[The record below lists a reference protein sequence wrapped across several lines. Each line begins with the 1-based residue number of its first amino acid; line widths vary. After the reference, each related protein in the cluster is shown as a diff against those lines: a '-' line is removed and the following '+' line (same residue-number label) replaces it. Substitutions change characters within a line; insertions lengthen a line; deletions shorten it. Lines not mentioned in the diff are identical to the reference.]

1 MSCQT
6 KGYKYSGTEYANECW
21 CGNSAPS
28 SPAPESQC
36 NMACKGDSTQKCGA
50 GNRLSVVS
58 DDSWK
63 QTFFATQNSGP
74 WNLMGC
80 YTDSTAKRSLAN
92 SVSLAAYGGDANATI
107 SNCVQACQARGFT
120 YCGAE
125 YYSECYGSNSAPST
139 SLATGS
145 DPLAA
150 GCNYPCKGNSS
161 ESCGGSSRIIVYT
174 TNVA

>member
-1 MSCQT
+1 MSCQA

-21 CGNSAPS
+21 CGNAAPTS
-28 SPAPESQC
+28 SAPESQC

-50 GNRLSVVS
+50 GSRLSVVS

-63 QTFFATQNSGP
+63 QTFFATQNSGAY
-74 WNLMGC
+74 NLMGC
-80 YTDSTAKRSLAN
+80 YTDSTSKRSLPS
-92 SVSLAAYGGDANATI
+92 SVSLAAYGGGANATI
-107 SNCVQACQARGFT
+107 ANCMSACKARGFA

-125 YYSECYGSNSAPST
+125 YYSECYGSNTAPAT
-139 SLATGS
+139 TLAGS
-145 DPLAA
+145 EPLSA

-174 TNVA
+174 TNLS

>member
-1 MSCQT
+1 MSCQA

-21 CGNSAPS
+21 CGNSLPS
-28 SPAPESQC
+28 NKAAESDC

-63 QTFFATQNSGP
+63 QTFFARQSFNS

-80 YTDSTAKRSLAN
+80 YTDSTSARSLPNA
-92 SVSLAAYGGDANATI
+92 VSLSAYGGNNNATVA
-107 SNCVQACQARGFT
+107 NCLQACQAAGFS
-120 YCGAE
+120 YCGEE
-125 YYSECYGSNSAPST
+125 YYSECYGSKTAPKT
-139 SLATGS
+139 TLAGS
-145 DPLAA
+145 DPLTA

-161 ESCGGSSRIIVYT
+161 ESCGGSSRIIVY
-174 TNVA
+174 NLS

>member
-1 MSCQT
+1 
-6 KGYKYSGTEYANECW
+6 
-21 CGNSAPS
+21 
-28 SPAPESQC
+28 
-36 NMACKGDSTQKCGA
+36 
-50 GNRLSVVS
+50 
-58 DDSWK
+58 
-63 QTFFATQNSGP
+63 
-74 WNLMGC
+74 MGC

-92 SVSLAAYGGDANATI
+92 SVSLAAYGGDANATV
-107 SNCVQACQARGFT
+107 SNCVQACQARGFA

-125 YYSECYGSNSAPST
+125 YYSECYGSNTAPTT